1 MGERMNMKN
10 ILPIFFVLFVLF
22 APASA
27 SAQELAQDQVTISKA
42 RVLSITSE
50 ETEVLP
56 GLDISATNQALR
68 AVILD
73 GVDEGKTVDV
83 ENHSFALEE
92 GEVFYIMH
100 TVSAFDGRDGYTVYE
115 FDRMPVLYV
124 LLALFVG
131 VIVLFGGK
139 QGVRG
144 LVALSVSLLSIFFVL
159 LPLIHAGYSPILVSI
174 GIAAII
180 VVFGSYITHGFNHT
194 TTSAVFGMLL
204 TISLTGVL
212 AYMAIHF
219 GRLSGFE
226 TDEAVFLNYN
236 TRGALDFA
244 GLLFGGI
251 MIGILGILYD
261 VSIGQSAA
269 VEELHKTDPKLS
281 RRSVYLKALR
291 IGREHTGA
299 LVNTL
304 AIAYVGVSLPL
315 LLLFYSSSTTDFITI
330 VNREIF
336 ATEIIRT
343 MVGSIGLVL
352 AVPITTLIATLMVI
366 KAHKAKE

>member
-1 MGERMNMKN
+1 MKN
-10 ILPIFFVLFVLF
+10 LFTAGLLLIVFL
-22 APASA
+22 APASVF
-27 SAQELAQDQVTISKA
+27 AQELAQDKVTISKA
-42 RVLSITSE
+42 RVLSIVSE
-50 ETEVLP
+50 ESEILP

-68 AVILD
+68 AVILNGD
-73 GVDEGKTVDV
+73 EEGKTVDV

-100 TVSAFDGRDGYTVYE
+100 TVGAFDGRDGYSVYE
-115 FDRMPVLYV
+115 FDRMPILYV

-144 LVALSVSLLSIFFVL
+144 LIALSVSLLSIFFIL

-180 VVFGSYITHGFNHT
+180 VVLGSYITHGVNHT

-204 TISLTGVL
+204 TISLTGIL
-212 AYMAIHF
+212 AYLAIHF

-236 TRGALDFA
+236 TRGALDFS

-269 VEELHKTDPKLS
+269 VEELHKTDPNLS
-281 RRSVYLKALR
+281 RRDVYLKALR

-315 LLLFYSSSTTDFITI
+315 LLLFYSSGTSDFITI

-352 AVPITTLIATLMVI
+352 AVPITTFIATAMVI
-366 KAHKAKE
+366 KVRKGKK